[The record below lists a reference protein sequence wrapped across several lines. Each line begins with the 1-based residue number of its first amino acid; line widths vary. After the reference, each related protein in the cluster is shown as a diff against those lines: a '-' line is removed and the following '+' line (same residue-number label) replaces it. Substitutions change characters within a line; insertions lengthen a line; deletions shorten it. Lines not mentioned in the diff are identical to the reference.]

1 MPCYTKVQARSA
13 TLFAALL
20 ALPSTIDGHGYFKTP
35 RSRNYAAYQDGVYWP
50 LLETKPL
57 IETEPQ
63 SASSGGTCGII
74 SGRNY
79 NHPMNGIG
87 QPMSWNPQAC
97 YASGQIIDVSVV
109 LTAHHQGHFEFHA
122 CPISKQGE
130 APTEECFAAH
140 PLTFISETLSSNEN
154 RAPAHLDQNYAGRA
168 YVFNNDN
175 ELHYKFQLP
184 SGLAGKFILIQ
195 WHYITANGGC
205 SHAGYQDYNWPVGW
219 PKPLNFPCDA
229 AYVNAEQVSTT
240 KHIKGAFLFNYVS
253 RVNPQVRDL
262 FMMASLTV

>member
-1 MPCYTKVQARSA
+1 VQARSA

-154 RAPAHLDQNYAGRA
+154 RAPAHLDLNYAGRA